1 MYEVLTNPSTLLCLG
16 VIFLLVSLL
25 FFYFKRS
32 IFSLEKAQV
41 EQAKVLQ
48 SFIANMEMTQAYSR
62 QHMNVMQNHNVGG
75 NSMQMTQE
83 KEIVNNELI
92 DVSDGEGE
100 SEDSDEDS
108 DDESEDSDDES
119 EDSNDEVSN
128 NAINTM
134 DVEEIDT
141 INVEEE
147 YQDIKVIQLEDE
159 NNLEEALEIENL
171 ENSDDESQDNSDD
184 ESDDENDEN
193 SNSNN
198 SDENHVIINKE
209 SINDA
214 IVELDINIYET
225 KEDGEIDESDEM
237 KNVENEPIKTNYKSL
252 NVQTLRQ
259 IAEKNGLIEKGEK
272 KNKKELLE
280 MLH

>member
-32 IFSLEKAQV
+32 IYALEKAQV

-100 SEDSDEDS
+100 NEDSDDDSEDNDGESEDS
-108 DDESEDSDDES
+108 DDESEDSDDEI
-119 EDSNDEVSN
+119 SN

-134 DVEEIDT
+134 EVEEIDT

-147 YQDIKVIQLEDE
+147 SQDIKVIQLEDE
-159 NNLEEALEIENL
+159 NTLEALEI
-171 ENSDDESQDNSDD
+171 
-184 ESDDENDEN
+184 
-193 SNSNN
+193 
-198 SDENHVIINKE
+198 
-209 SINDA
+209 
-214 IVELDINIYET
+214 
-225 KEDGEIDESDEM
+225 
-237 KNVENEPIKTNYKSL
+237 
-252 NVQTLRQ
+252 
-259 IAEKNGLIEKGEK
+259 
-272 KNKKELLE
+272 
-280 MLH
+280 